1 MARKIILI
9 LFIFFTL
16 FTLYGQTSPADK
28 DCAKINTLINC
39 AQKKL
44 GIKYVWG
51 ATGPENYDCS
61 GFTQAVFKE
70 VNIELPRT
78 AREQFQYNAGQ
89 RIAFKNIRKGDLVF
103 FVAQE
108 LDRVVGH
115 VGIAITDCS
124 NRRFKYINA
133 SSGKGEI
140 CIGEFNENMFNK
152 SYAGAKRMIICAGIS
167 QNSGDNFGGDPSD
180 EGVKLKDFPEEFFYH
195 DVISGETLLSIA
207 IKYFVQEED
216 IIMWND
222 LKTSSL
228 EGVKRLK
235 IYPSVF

>member
-1 MARKIILI
+1 VKKFFLSLIICF
-9 LFIFFTL
+9 FIFS
-16 FTLYGQTSPADK
+16 LYGQISPDDK
-28 DCAKINTLINC
+28 ECAKVNTLINK
-39 AQKKL
+39 AQSKL

-70 VNIELPRT
+70 INIELPRT
-78 AREQFQYNAGQ
+78 AREQFQCNAGQ
-89 RIAFKNIRKGDLVF
+89 RVAFKNIRKGDLVF
-103 FVAQE
+103 FIAQE

-124 NRRFKYINA
+124 DKRFSYINA
-133 SSGKGEI
+133 SSSKGEI
-140 CIGEFNENMFNK
+140 CIGEFNDKMFSG
-152 SYAGAKRMIICAGIS
+152 SYAGAKRLIMCAGVAS
-167 QNSGDNFGGDPSD
+167 QNNVDNTGSDSSD
-180 EGVKLKDFPEEFFYH
+180 EAVKFKDFPEEFFYH

-207 IKYFVQEED
+207 MKYFVQEQD
-216 IIMWND
+216 IILWND

-228 EGVKRLK
+228 EGVKQLK

>member
-1 MARKIILI
+1 VKKIILI
-9 LFIFFTL
+9 LFIYFFI
-16 FTLYGQTSPADK
+16 FTLYGQTSPADN
-28 DCAKINTLINC
+28 DCAKINTLINS

-61 GFTQAVFKE
+61 GFTQAVFKD
-70 VNIELPRT
+70 VNIQLPRT
-78 AREQFQYNAGQ
+78 AKEQFQFNAGQ
-89 RIAFKNIRKGDLVF
+89 RVAFKNIRKGDLVF
-103 FVAQE
+103 FVAEE

-140 CIGEFNENMFNK
+140 CIREFNENLFNG
-152 SYAGAKRMIICAGIS
+152 SYAGAKRMIMCSGMS
-167 QNSGDNFGGDPSD
+167 QVEPDNNVTDDGLKS
-180 EGVKLKDFPEEFFYH
+180 KDFPEEFFYH
-195 DVISGETLLSIA
+195 DVISGETILSIA
-207 IKYFVQEED
+207 IKYFVHEED
-216 IIMWND
+216 IIMWNN

-228 EGVKRLK
+228 VGIKQLK